1 MEKKKKGKKKKEMK
15 ACRKMGKDIRIKM
28 FLKKK
33 KEKKR
38 KKKERRKLKFA
49 PAFVTAPVILNTKGK
64 QLPGRLADAEGS
76 RSFAEEPGRAQR
88 GAAATPGGG
97 RAAERGL
104 LNAGLPRAPHA
115 APESSWATQKGPQ
128 GSSHS
133 GSASP
138 ARNGLD
144 ISASPAPF
152 SLSASASG
160 FNILELRRS
169 RLPEGLEN

>member
-1 MEKKKKGKKKKEMK
+1 
-15 ACRKMGKDIRIKM
+15 M

-49 PAFVTAPVILNTKGK
+49 PAFVTAPVILTTKGK

-76 RSFAEEPGRAQR
+76 RSCAEEPGRAQR

-115 APESSWATQKGPQ
+115 APESSWVTRRARRVRPTAVLLPLQ
-128 GSSHS
+128 GM
-133 GSASP
+133 AW
-138 ARNGLD
+138 
-144 ISASPAPF
+144 I
-152 SLSASASG
+152 
-160 FNILELRRS
+160 
-169 RLPEGLEN
+169 